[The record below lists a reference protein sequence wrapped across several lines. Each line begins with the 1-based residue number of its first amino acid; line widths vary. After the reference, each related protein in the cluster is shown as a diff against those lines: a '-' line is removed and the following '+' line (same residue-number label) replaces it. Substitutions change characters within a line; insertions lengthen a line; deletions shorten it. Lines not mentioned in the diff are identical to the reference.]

1 MKKVCVVL
9 LLMFVLTG
17 CSAKPA
23 YETLGNVWD
32 SQVSAPQHSLQLE
45 LPEEAALMAMDTD
58 ENEKIYLCNGYTLTL
73 QTVPSGDI
81 NRTLQQTTG
90 FTKDQL
96 TVMKTQQENAV
107 RYMCAWSSAGEGGQ
121 QVGRAAILDD
131 GSYHY
136 VVSVMADAE
145 DAGILTSDWQD
156 LLNSVSLH
164 TD

>member
-32 SQVSAPQHSLQLE
+32 DPVSAPQRSLQLE
-45 LPEEAALMAMDTD
+45 LPEDAALMAMDTA
-58 ENEKIYLCNGYTLTL
+58 ENEKIYLCNGYTLTV

-96 TVMKTQQENAV
+96 TVMKTQQENAA

-136 VVSVMADAE
+136 VVCVMADAE
-145 DAGILTSDWQD
+145 DAGILTSDWQE

>member
-32 SQVSAPQHSLQLE
+32 DPVSAPQLSLQLE

-58 ENEKIYLCNGYTLTL
+58 KNEKIYLCNGYTLTV

-96 TVMKTQQENAV
+96 TVMKTQQENAA

-136 VVSVMADAE
+136 VVCVMADAE
-145 DAGILTSDWQD
+145 DAGILTSDWQEI
-156 LLNSVSLH
+156 LNSVSLH